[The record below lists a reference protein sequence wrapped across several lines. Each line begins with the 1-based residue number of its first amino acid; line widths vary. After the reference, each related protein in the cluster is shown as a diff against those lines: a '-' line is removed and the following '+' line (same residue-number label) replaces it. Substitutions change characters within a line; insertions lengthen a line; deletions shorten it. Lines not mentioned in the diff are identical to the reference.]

1 MYDAT
6 IHAKTLARQFRET
19 DFSRGLLYVPLS
31 DKEATVQRAV
41 GIAAS
46 GFPHIS
52 LYRGNRGGKH
62 VYQHTSVEQAL
73 IVRHISGHIRQ
84 VTSVRQNDRQ
94 DIVRCMI
101 SLLSQGIVFKAI
113 KLDIKSF
120 YETVDTDF
128 VVQSLRDD
136 NAFSRQSVN
145 LLESFFDALRRQSI
159 AGLPRGL
166 AISATL
172 AEYAMRGFDDLL
184 EKQDGVRF
192 YSRFV
197 DDIIMIVDND
207 VNVEKMMALAQS
219 ALPAGLELSKIK
231 SEGYNFSSQTMKNPL
246 TSDLILNFLGYQ
258 LEVSKMYR
266 DGNSIYRQVEVDI
279 AKSKIKKYKRR
290 LAKSFLE
297 FNNDGDFHLLNG
309 RLKMLI
315 CNHSFI
321 DENSG
326 QKRFVGLRYN
336 YPLIDS
342 KNSKGLNELD
352 RFFRNAVYNTNPNNR
367 IKPNLSSAQ
376 RKSVLGF
383 SFRKGFENNIFFT
396 FTPRDILIISRCW
409 THA

>member
-41 GIAAS
+41 EIAAS

-62 VYQHTSVEQAL
+62 VYQHTSVDQAL
-73 IVRHISGHIRQ
+73 IVRHISGHVRQ
-84 VTSVRQNDRQ
+84 VTGVRQNDRQ

-101 SLLSQGIVFKAI
+101 SLLSQGIAFKAI

-128 VVQSLRDD
+128 IVQSLRGDS
-136 NAFSRQSVN
+136 AFSRQSVN

-159 AGLPRGL
+159 SGLPRGL

-172 AEYAMRGFDDLL
+172 AEYAMRGFDNVL

-197 DDIIMIVDND
+197 DDIIMIVDYG
-207 VNVEKMMALAQS
+207 VNVEKMMSFAQS
-219 ALPAGLELSKIK
+219 TLPAGLELIK
-231 SEGYNFSSQTMKNPL
+231 TKCEGYNFSSQTMKDSL
-246 TSDLILNFLGYQ
+246 TPDLTLNFLGYQ
-258 LEVSKMYR
+258 LDVSRMYR
-266 DGNSIYRQVEVDI
+266 DGSSIYRNVDVDI
-279 AKSKIKKYKRR
+279 ATSKIKKYKRR
-290 LAKSFLE
+290 IAKSFLE
-297 FNNDGDFHLLNG
+297 FNNDANFHLLNG
-309 RLKMLI
+309 RLKMLS

-321 DENSG
+321 DEDSG

-342 KNSKGLNELD
+342 NNSKGLKELD

-367 IKPNLSSAQ
+367 IKPNLNPAQ
-376 RKSVLGF
+376 RKKVLGF
-383 SFRKGFENNIFFT
+383 SFKKGFEDNVFFT
-396 FTPRDILIISRCW
+396 FSPRDILIISRCW